1 MHKGTGQVRQK
12 YKSTLYCLSILFNFY
27 HREICIEFNH
37 SQLDYYT
44 ELDAVSMGGI
54 LKLPESGELDFMTVP
69 MVTHTTSGYVYDNN
83 EEQNQNLVSDIR
95 MPSNANVMAS
105 NVNVMAPNVN
115 GF

>member
-1 MHKGTGQVRQK
+1 MLLHV
-12 YKSTLYCLSILFNFY
+12 Y

-54 LKLPESGELDFMTVP
+54 LKYPESGELEVMSVP
-69 MVTHTTSGYVYDNN
+69 MVTHTSSGYVYDNN
-83 EEQNQNLVSDIR
+83 EEQNQELLSDVR
-95 MPSNANVMAS
+95 VPSMAS
-105 NVNVMAPNVN
+105 NVN

>member
-1 MHKGTGQVRQK
+1 MLLHV
-12 YKSTLYCLSILFNFY
+12 Y

-54 LKLPESGELDFMTVP
+54 LKYPESGELEVMSVP
-69 MVTHTTSGYVYDNN
+69 MVTHTSSGYVYDNN
-83 EEQNQNLVSDIR
+83 EEPNQELLSDVR
-95 MPSNANVMAS
+95 VPSMAS
-105 NVNVMAPNVN
+105 NVN

>member
-1 MHKGTGQVRQK
+1 MLLH
-12 YKSTLYCLSILFNFY
+12 FY

-54 LKLPESGELDFMTVP
+54 LKYPEDGELDVMSIP
-69 MVTHTTSGYVYDNN
+69 MVTHTSSGYVGDND
-83 EEQNQNLVSDIR
+83 EEQNQELLLNVR
-95 MPSNANVMAS
+95 VPSMAS
-105 NVNVMAPNVN
+105 NVN

>member
-1 MHKGTGQVRQK
+1 MLLH
-12 YKSTLYCLSILFNFY
+12 FY

-54 LKLPESGELDFMTVP
+54 LKYPENGELDVMSVP
-69 MVTHTTSGYVYDNN
+69 MVTHTSSGYVYDND
-83 EEQNQNLVSDIR
+83 EERNQELLSNVR
-95 MPSNANVMAS
+95 VPSMAS
-105 NVNVMAPNVN
+105 NVN